1 MMDKVF
7 CEKVLSDIKKG
18 DIYFD
23 DVEELYQILQN
34 EPIET
39 RHEIADKIYVE
50 IGKEIKYD
58 IYLYSYLIR
67 LKLEIKYVEELCLL
81 ILNTDKLDWKQLHF
95 VFSQISYILF
105 MNPEIYNSKIVELH
119 WRILYKAFELCKK
132 EMNLELKPIPVNERR
147 EDLVIVITEQF
158 LAEQHGPT
166 KTALDRCY
174 VLQKIMN
181 KKVFLINTAES
192 LSPEG
197 AIPFYGAICGRY
209 MPELLENDTVNW
221 QGETFQYYQCEN
233 TMPNIMEMQ
242 NLINTIRILKPSM
255 IIGVGVTGLLSGFIN
270 EMIPMMDIGLTQSGG
285 ETTLVDYQV
294 VENSMLDIVNPI
306 IKAMEKDMAHVIPGK
321 FTFALKEQTE
331 FLTRADCGISDG
343 AFVMAI
349 VGGRLDNEMDEQFM
363 SFLNDTIR
371 DNMLV
376 IIIGG
381 CKTLESKL
389 LKYPRLKNYILN
401 FGFCG
406 DVLSRLELCDLYIN
420 PTRKGGGTS
429 AVEAMFKGK
438 PVVTVNYGDV
448 AGIVGERFSCEN
460 YAEMRKLIER
470 YYEDKEFYDMQA
482 RYAKEAADICM
493 DSETEFVRILKEF
506 EKRTKEHSH

>member
-1 MMDKVF
+1 MDKVL
-7 CEKVLSDIKKG
+7 CEKVLTDIKNG

-23 DVEELYQILQN
+23 DVEELFPILKD
-34 EPIET
+34 EPMET
-39 RHEIADKIYVE
+39 KQEIADRIYAE

-58 IYLYSYLIR
+58 IYLYSFLIR
-67 LKLEIKYVEELCLL
+67 LKPEIKYVEELCLL
-81 ILNTDKLDWKQLHF
+81 VLDTDKFDWKQLHF

-105 MNPEIYNSKIVELH
+105 MNPEIYNPRIVELH
-119 WRILYKAFELCKK
+119 WRILYKAFELCKQ
-132 EMNLELKPIPVNERR
+132 ELNLELKPIPVSERR

-174 VLQKIMN
+174 ILQKVMN
-181 KKVFLINTAES
+181 KRVFLINTAES

-197 AIPFYGAICGRY
+197 AIPFFDAHRGKY

-221 QGETFQYYQCEN
+221 QGETFQYYQSEN
-233 TMPNIMEMQ
+233 TMPNIMEME
-242 NLINTIRILKPSM
+242 NLINTIKILKPSM
-255 IIGVGVTGLLSGFIN
+255 IVGVGVTGLLSGFIN

-294 VENSMLDIVNPI
+294 VETSMVDVVKPV
-306 IKAMEKDMAHVIPGK
+306 IKALGKDMSHIIPGK

-331 FLTRADCGISDG
+331 FLTRADCGISDE
-343 AFVMAI
+343 AFVIAI
-349 VGGRLDNEMDEQFM
+349 VGGRLDSEMDEQFM
-363 SFLNDTIR
+363 SLLNDTVR

-376 IIIGG
+376 VIIGG

-389 LKYPRLKNYILN
+389 QKYPKLENYILN

-406 DVLSRLELCDLYIN
+406 DVLSRLELCDLYVN

-460 YAEMRKLIER
+460 YTEMKHLIER
-470 YYEDKEFYDMQA
+470 YYEDKEFYDIQA

-506 EKRTKEHSH
+506 EKRTKEQSR